1 MFAAA
6 LVGVALLPRPGEAQL
21 RVVATLPDL
30 YVLTRAVA
38 GDAATVDVVA
48 RFGQN
53 PHDME
58 VRPSHMLLVRRADV
72 LVRNGLEEDAWI
84 DVIVRGSNNPKV
96 QRGSPNV
103 IDASLGVEILKVP
116 TGRVDRS
123 LGDVHSTGNPHY
135 TLDPANPPTVTP
147 NIAPGL
153 ARPAPDPPR
162 TSEPN
167 RKPFLE
173 KAAEAD

>member
-6 LVGVALLPRPGEAQL
+6 LVGVALVPRPAGAQRGVL
-21 RVVATLPDL
+21 ATLPDRC
-30 YVLTRAVA
+30 VLTRAVA

-84 DVIVRGSNNPKV
+84 DVIARGSNNPNA
-96 QRGSPNV
+96 QRGSPTV
-103 IDASLGVEILKVP
+103 IEASQGVDILKVP
-116 TGRVDRS
+116 TGRVDRPM
-123 LGDVHSTGNPHY
+123 GAVHPSCNPPY
-135 TLDPANPPTVTP
+135 TLDPANLPNVT
-147 NIAPGL
+147 
-153 ARPAPDPPR
+153 
-162 TSEPN
+162 
-167 RKPFLE
+167 
-173 KAAEAD
+173 